1 MPNITN
7 ITPPRVPLTNPET
20 GLIAREWYLFL
31 LSMFNQTGNSLVS
44 LDDVQKGP
52 PAEAIDLNAIL
63 SAAQISSGILPSDL
77 GPILTALQALEA
89 SQQAAFDPTNL
100 QSSIQALEALQ
111 QAAFDPTNLQAS
123 IQALEASQQAAFDP
137 INLQSSIQA
146 LEVAPAYTPQLPR
159 LRYGSF
165 YDTTDQ
171 TAAAINT
178 AYAMTFNSTD
188 ITQGVYI
195 GTPTSR
201 VYVDTHNVY
210 NIQFS
215 AQFVNTAGGTHN
227 VWVWLRKNG
236 TDVANSATTLRLQGN
251 NAEAVAAWNFLL
263 DMNAGDYFELMWEVS
278 DTAVSLFSDPA
289 TAVHPAI
296 PSIILTVTDNISSR
310 GAT

>member
-7 ITPPRVPLTNPET
+7 ITPPRVPLTDPRT

-31 LSMFNQTGNSLVS
+31 LSLFNQTGQSTVS
-44 LDDVQKGP
+44 LEDVQKGP
-52 PAEAIDLNAIL
+52 PTQDIDLSALLAQASLNAESSSALL
-63 SAAQISSGILPSDL
+63 SQYAQLATDVQALAL
-77 GPILTALQALEA
+77 GP
-89 SQQAAFDPTNL
+89 SN
-100 QSSIQALEALQ
+100 
-111 QAAFDPTNLQAS
+111 
-123 IQALEASQQAAFDP
+123 
-137 INLQSSIQA
+137 
-146 LEVAPAYTPQLPR
+146 TPQLER

-171 TAAAINT
+171 TAAVINT

-278 DTAVSLFSDPA
+278 DLAVSLFADPA
-289 TAVHPAI
+289 SAVHPAI
-296 PSIILTVTDNISSR
+296 PSVILTVTDNIS
-310 GAT
+310 A

>member
-7 ITPPRVPLTNPET
+7 ITPPRVPLMDPRS
-20 GLIAREWYLFL
+20 GLIAREWYLFF
-31 LSMFNQTGNSLVS
+31 LSLFNQTGGSAVS
-44 LDDVQKGP
+44 LEDVQKGP
-52 PAEAIDLNAIL
+52 PTQDLDINALLAQASLNAESSSALL
-63 SAAQISSGILPSDL
+63 SQYAALANDVQALAL
-77 GPILTALQALEA
+77 GPA
-89 SQQAAFDPTNL
+89 D
-100 QSSIQALEALQ
+100 
-111 QAAFDPTNLQAS
+111 
-123 IQALEASQQAAFDP
+123 
-137 INLQSSIQA
+137 
-146 LEVAPAYTPQLPR
+146 TPQLPR

-171 TAAAINT
+171 TAAVINT
-178 AYAMTFNSTD
+178 AYGMTFNSTD
-188 ITQGVYI
+188 LSAGVTI

-251 NAEAVAAWNFLL
+251 NAEEVAAWNFLL

-278 DTAVSLFSDPA
+278 DLAVSLLADPA
-289 TAVHPAI
+289 SAVHPAI
-296 PSIILTVTDNISSR
+296 PSIILTVTDNISS
-310 GAT
+310 

>member
-1 MPNITN
+1 
-7 ITPPRVPLTNPET
+7 
-20 GLIAREWYLFL
+20 
-31 LSMFNQTGNSLVS
+31 
-44 LDDVQKGP
+44 
-52 PAEAIDLNAIL
+52 
-63 SAAQISSGILPSDL
+63 
-77 GPILTALQALEA
+77 
-89 SQQAAFDPTNL
+89 
-100 QSSIQALEALQ
+100 
-111 QAAFDPTNLQAS
+111 
-123 IQALEASQQAAFDP
+123 
-137 INLQSSIQA
+137 
-146 LEVAPAYTPQLPR
+146 
-159 LRYGSF
+159 
-165 YDTTDQ
+165 
-171 TAAAINT
+171 
-178 AYAMTFNSTD
+178 MTFNSTD

-278 DTAVSLFSDPA
+278 DTAASLFSDPA

>member
-7 ITPPRVPLTNPET
+7 ITPPRVPLMDPRS
-20 GLIAREWYLFL
+20 GLISREWYLFF
-31 LSMFNQTGNSLVS
+31 LSLFNQTGGSAVS
-44 LDDVQKGP
+44 LEDVQKGP
-52 PAEAIDLNAIL
+52 PTQDLDISALLAQASLNAESSSALL
-63 SAAQISSGILPSDL
+63 SQYAALANDVQALAL
-77 GPILTALQALEA
+77 GPA
-89 SQQAAFDPTNL
+89 D
-100 QSSIQALEALQ
+100 
-111 QAAFDPTNLQAS
+111 
-123 IQALEASQQAAFDP
+123 
-137 INLQSSIQA
+137 
-146 LEVAPAYTPQLPR
+146 TPQLPR

-171 TAAAINT
+171 TAAVINT
-178 AYAMTFNSTD
+178 AYGMTFNSTD
-188 ITQGVYI
+188 LSAGVTI

-251 NAEAVAAWNFLL
+251 NAEEVAAWNFLL

-278 DTAVSLFSDPA
+278 DLAVSLLADPA

-296 PSIILTVTDNISSR
+296 PSIILTVTDNISS
-310 GAT
+310 

>member
-7 ITPPRVPLTNPET
+7 ITPPRVPLTNPKT

-31 LSMFNQTGNSLVS
+31 LSLFNQTSNSLVS

-100 QSSIQALEALQ
+100 QSSIQALEASQ
-111 QAAFDPTNLQAS
+111 QAAFDPTH
-123 IQALEASQQAAFDP
+123 
-137 INLQSSIQA
+137 LQSSIQA

-251 NAEAVAAWNFLL
+251 NAETVAAWNFLL

>member
-7 ITPPRVPLTNPET
+7 ITPPRVPLTDPKT

-31 LSMFNQTGNSLVS
+31 LSLFNQTGGSVVS
-44 LDDVQKGP
+44 LEDVQKGP
-52 PAEAIDLNAIL
+52 PAQDVDLSALLAQASLNAESSSALL
-63 SAAQISSGILPSDL
+63 SQYAQLATDVQALAL
-77 GPILTALQALEA
+77 GP
-89 SQQAAFDPTNL
+89 TN
-100 QSSIQALEALQ
+100 
-111 QAAFDPTNLQAS
+111 
-123 IQALEASQQAAFDP
+123 
-137 INLQSSIQA
+137 
-146 LEVAPAYTPQLPR
+146 TPQLER

-171 TAAAINT
+171 TAAVINT
-178 AYAMTFNSTD
+178 AYAMTFNATD
-188 ITQGVYI
+188 LSQGVYI
-195 GTPTSR
+195 GSPTSR

-278 DTAVSLFSDPA
+278 DLAVSLFADPA
-289 TAVHPAI
+289 SAVHPAI
-296 PSIILTVTDNISSR
+296 PSVILTVTDNIS
-310 GAT
+310 A

>member
-7 ITPPRVPLTNPET
+7 ITPPRVPLTDPRS
-20 GLIAREWYLFL
+20 GLIAREWYLFF
-31 LSMFNQTGNSLVS
+31 LSLFNQTGGSAVS
-44 LDDVQKGP
+44 LEDVQKGP
-52 PAEAIDLNAIL
+52 PTQDLDINALLAQASLNAESSSALL
-63 SAAQISSGILPSDL
+63 SQYATLANDV
-77 GPILTALQALEA
+77 
-89 SQQAAFDPTNL
+89 
-100 QSSIQALEALQ
+100 
-111 QAAFDPTNLQAS
+111 
-123 IQALEASQQAAFDP
+123 
-137 INLQSSIQA
+137 QA

-171 TAAAINT
+171 TAAVINT
-178 AYAMTFNSTD
+178 AYGMTFNSTD
-188 ITQGVYI
+188 ITKGVTI

-236 TDVANSATTLRLQGN
+236 TNVANSATTLRLQGN
-251 NAEAVAAWNFLL
+251 NAETVAAWNFLL

-278 DTAVSLFSDPA
+278 DLAVALLADPA
-289 TAVHPAI
+289 SAVHPAI
-296 PSIILTVTDNISSR
+296 PSIILTVTDNISS
-310 GAT
+310 

>member
-7 ITPPRVPLTNPET
+7 ITPPRVPLTDPRT

-31 LSMFNQTGNSLVS
+31 LSLYDQTGGSIVS
-44 LDDVQKGP
+44 LEDVQKGP
-52 PAEAIDLNAIL
+52 PAQDIDLSALLAQASLNAESSSALL
-63 SAAQISSGILPSDL
+63 SQYAQLATDVQALAL
-77 GPILTALQALEA
+77 GPA
-89 SQQAAFDPTNL
+89 D
-100 QSSIQALEALQ
+100 
-111 QAAFDPTNLQAS
+111 
-123 IQALEASQQAAFDP
+123 
-137 INLQSSIQA
+137 
-146 LEVAPAYTPQLPR
+146 TPQLPR

-171 TAAAINT
+171 TAAVINT

-188 ITQGVYI
+188 ITNGVTI

-278 DTAVSLFSDPA
+278 DLAVSLFADPA
-289 TAVHPAI
+289 SAVHPAI
-296 PSIILTVTDNISSR
+296 PSVILTVTDNIS
-310 GAT
+310 A

>member
-7 ITPPRVPLTNPET
+7 ITPPRVPLTDPRT

-31 LSMFNQTGNSLVS
+31 LSLFNQTGQSTVS
-44 LDDVQKGP
+44 LEDVQKGP
-52 PAEAIDLNAIL
+52 PTQDIDLSALLAQASLNAESSSALL
-63 SAAQISSGILPSDL
+63 SQYAQLATDVQALAL
-77 GPILTALQALEA
+77 GPA
-89 SQQAAFDPTNL
+89 D
-100 QSSIQALEALQ
+100 
-111 QAAFDPTNLQAS
+111 
-123 IQALEASQQAAFDP
+123 
-137 INLQSSIQA
+137 
-146 LEVAPAYTPQLPR
+146 TPQLPR

-171 TAAAINT
+171 TAAVINT

-188 ITQGVYI
+188 ITNGVTI

-251 NAEAVAAWNFLL
+251 NAEEVAAWNFLL
-263 DMNAGDYFELMWEVS
+263 EMNAGDYFELMWEVS
-278 DTAVSLFSDPA
+278 DLAVSLLADPA
-289 TAVHPAI
+289 SAVHPAI
-296 PSIILTVTDNISSR
+296 PSVILTVTDNIS
-310 GAT
+310 A

>member
-7 ITPPRVPLTNPET
+7 ITPPRVPLTDPRT
-20 GLIAREWYLFL
+20 GLIAREWYLFF
-31 LSMFNQTGNSLVS
+31 LSLFNQTGQSTNSLE
-44 LDDVQKGP
+44 DVQKGP
-52 PAEAIDLNAIL
+52 PAETVELNTLLGQAQL
-63 SAAQISSGILPSDL
+63 SSDGSEAVAA
-77 GPILTALQALEA
+77 ALAALATDVQALG
-89 SQQAAFDPTNL
+89 
-100 QSSIQALEALQ
+100 
-111 QAAFDPTNLQAS
+111 
-123 IQALEASQQAAFDP
+123 
-137 INLQSSIQA
+137 
-146 LEVAPAYTPQLPR
+146 VAPAYTPQLPR

-188 ITQGVYI
+188 ITNGVYI

-201 VYVDTHNVY
+201 VYVDTINLY

-215 AQFVNTAGGTHN
+215 AQLVNAAGGAHN
-227 VWVWLRKNG
+227 AWIWLRKNG
-236 TDVANSATTLRLQGN
+236 VDIPNSATALRIEGN
-251 NAEAVAAWNFLL
+251 NTQAVAAWNFLL
-263 DMNAGDYFELMWEVS
+263 SMNADDYFELMWEVS
-278 DTAVSLFSDPA
+278 DTSVSLQHDPA